1 MFHHTLRLS
10 ALALAC
16 ASLGALAD
24 TTILRRDQP
33 LAGARR
39 RAPAGNGQEHPCPM
53 QRVTSNLSYLG
64 FRGERPRRRPET
76 VWQVEQDINRTTAS
90 GSCGS
95 FASRNSLLA

>member
-24 TTILRRDQP
+24 TTIYGKINLS
-33 LAGARR
+33 LEHVAARG
-39 RAPAGNGQEHPCPM
+39 AGNGQDILPM

-64 FRGERPRRRPET
+64 FKGEEALGNGLKAIFQFETAVGMDPARRQHHLDPR
-76 VWQVEQDINRTTAS
+76 
-90 GSCGS
+90 
-95 FASRNSLLA
+95 L